1 MSEQNKKKL
10 DKFLMKYS
18 SRKLMVFL
26 IATVLTI
33 IGQVT
38 SSDWVTI
45 SAIYIGG
52 QTIIDAV
59 AKLKQSN

>member
-1 MSEQNKKKL
+1 MSKGTI
-10 DKFLMKYS
+10 DKFLERYS
-18 SRKLMVFL
+18 SRKLMVFA
-26 IATVLTI
+26 IATLLTLF
-33 IGQVT
+33 GNVT

-59 AKLKQSN
+59 SKLKQSN

>member
-1 MSEQNKKKL
+1 MSKGTI
-10 DKFLMKYS
+10 DKFLERYS
-18 SRKLMVFL
+18 SRKLMVFA
-26 IATVLTI
+26 IATLLTLF
-33 IGQVT
+33 GDVT

>member
-10 DKFLMKYS
+10 DKFLMRYS

>member
-1 MSEQNKKKL
+1 MSEQNKKKI
-10 DKFLMKYS
+10 DKFLMRYS

-59 AKLKQSN
+59 SKLKQSN

>member
-1 MSEQNKKKL
+1 MKGTI
-10 DKFLMKYS
+10 DKFLDKYS
-18 SRKLMVFL
+18 SRKLMVFV
-26 IATVLTI
+26 IATLLTLF
-33 IGQVT
+33 GDVT

-52 QTIIDAV
+52 QSVVDSI

>member
-1 MSEQNKKKL
+1 MSKGQI
-10 DKFLMKYS
+10 DKFIERYS
-18 SRKLMVFL
+18 SRKLMVFA
-26 IATVLTI
+26 IATLLTLF
-33 IGQVT
+33 GDVT

-52 QTIIDAV
+52 QTVIDAV

>member
-1 MSEQNKKKL
+1 MIKGTI
-10 DKFLMKYS
+10 DKFLDRYT
-18 SRKLMVFL
+18 SRKLMVFV
-26 IATVLTI
+26 IATLLTLF
-33 IGQVT
+33 GDVT

-59 AKLKQSN
+59 SKLKQSN

>member
-1 MSEQNKKKL
+1 MIKGTIDRFIER
-10 DKFLMKYS
+10 YS
-18 SRKLMVFL
+18 SRKLMVFA
-26 IATVLTI
+26 IATLLTLF
-33 IGQVT
+33 GDVT

>member
-1 MSEQNKKKL
+1 MSKGTI
-10 DKFLMKYS
+10 DKFLQRYS
-18 SRKLMVFL
+18 SRKLMVFA
-26 IATVLTI
+26 IATLLTLF
-33 IGQVT
+33 GNVT

-59 AKLKQSN
+59 SKLKQSN

>member
-1 MSEQNKKKL
+1 MSKGTI
-10 DKFLMKYS
+10 DKFLARYS
-18 SRKLMVFL
+18 SRKLMVFV
-26 IATVLTI
+26 IATLLTLF
-33 IGQVT
+33 GDVT

>member
-1 MSEQNKKKL
+1 MIKGTI
-10 DKFLMKYS
+10 DKFLDRYT
-18 SRKLMVFL
+18 SRKLMVFV
-26 IATVLTI
+26 IATLLTLF
-33 IGQVT
+33 GDVT

>member
-10 DKFLMKYS
+10 DKFLMRYS

-26 IATVLTI
+26 VATVLTI

>member
-1 MSEQNKKKL
+1 MSKGTI
-10 DKFLMKYS
+10 DKFLERYS
-18 SRKLMVFL
+18 SRKLMVFA
-26 IATVLTI
+26 IATLLTLF
-33 IGQVT
+33 GNVT

>member
-1 MSEQNKKKL
+1 MSRAQIDE
-10 DKFLMKYS
+10 FLARYS
-18 SRKLMVFL
+18 SRKLMVFA
-26 IATVLTI
+26 IATGLTLF
-33 IGQVT
+33 GSVT

-52 QTIIDAV
+52 QTVVDAI

>member
-1 MSEQNKKKL
+1 MSKGTIDRFIER
-10 DKFLMKYS
+10 YS
-18 SRKLMVFL
+18 SRKLMVFA
-26 IATVLTI
+26 IATLLTLF
-33 IGQVT
+33 GDVT

>member
-1 MSEQNKKKL
+1 MSRAQI
-10 DKFLMKYS
+10 DQFLARYS
-18 SRKLMVFL
+18 SRKLMVFA
-26 IATVLTI
+26 IATGLTLF
-33 IGQVT
+33 GSVT

-52 QTIIDAV
+52 QTVVDAI